1 MKKTKHLLS
10 ITETPNELT
19 TDIDLADAVGICR
32 LFRQTDSQIFNGWR
46 HYPALCDDEIIEKIK
61 LAVQRIAKVLKARG
75 SKRIIISG
83 AGTSGRLSMFAAR
96 SFNSLLRDLGQE
108 PIFDYLI
115 AGTNKALIK
124 AQEGAE
130 DDPHQAI
137 VDLKEKIGNTR
148 NVVYIGVTCGF
159 SAPYIAGQLDFTSK
173 QKNYFSILLGFNPV
187 ERARNVPIENWDKT
201 FYTVVQEIK
210 DLPNCL
216 ILNPVLGPEPITGS
230 TRMKGGSATKLILEI
245 VFTLALLET
254 GILPREKLLIPELRR
269 NTDLTENIRTFIDLY
284 EQTRKETY
292 ENIDTIS
299 EVMNLAGN
307 SLRNKAHIYYLGM
320 GPFGVL
326 GTIDASECPPTFG
339 ADFEDVRGFIKDGW
353 HWMLDGAD
361 DSYLVNSGEPYYR
374 IDFAE
379 FEHQKLPHLTRNDLI
394 IGIAY
399 DTKHLQQILPY
410 IKQARK
416 KSAHTALILIK
427 SEDLARDIQKVFDV
441 VVMPEL
447 TYLEPIRRYPFFG
460 QLALKWILNAI
471 TTGGHIFSGK
481 IYRNRMIDLRISN
494 NKLFYRTLGI
504 LNTILGIDRNTAK
517 RCVISAIYRVDNPSS
532 ALMRRPISAHI
543 TAATNQEK
551 VVPLAILLG
560 TGKFNV
566 KQATRI
572 IQKVPIIRTIVE
584 KYK

>member
-1 MKKTKHLLS
+1 MRRKQLQS

-46 HYPALCDDEIIEKIK
+46 HYPALSDKEIIEKIK
-61 LAVQRIAKVLKARG
+61 LAVLRIARVLKSG
-75 SKRIIISG
+75 GTKRIIISG
-83 AGTSGRLSMFAAR
+83 AGTSGRLSMFSAR
-96 SFNSLLRDLGQE
+96 SFNSLMRDYAQK

-130 DDPHQAI
+130 DDPHQA
-137 VDLKEKIGNTR
+137 VVELKQKVGNAKH
-148 NVVYIGVTCGF
+148 VVYIGVTCGF
-159 SAPYIAGQLDFTSK
+159 SAAYIAGQLDFTTR

-187 ERARNVPIENWDKT
+187 ERARNVPIEGWDKT
-201 FYTVVQEIK
+201 FYDVVQNIK
-210 DLPNCL
+210 DLPDCL

-245 VFTLALLET
+245 VFTLALVEA
-254 GILPREKLLIPELRR
+254 GIIPRKRFLIPALRK
-269 NTDLTENIRTFIDLY
+269 NTDIIEDIKTFLSIY
-284 EQTRKETY
+284 EQTRVETY
-292 ENIDTIS
+292 EIINPIS
-299 EVMNLAGN
+299 EAMELAGN
-307 SLRNKAHIYYLGM
+307 ALRHKAHIYYLGI

-361 DSYLVNSGEPYYR
+361 DSELVNCGEPYYR

-379 FEHQKLPHLTRNDLI
+379 FEKQKLPHLGKNDLV

-399 DTKHLQQILPY
+399 DTKHLQQLLPY

-416 KSAHTALILIK
+416 KSAHTVLILIQ
-427 SEDLARDIQKVFDV
+427 SESLGKRIRNLFDV
-441 VVMPEL
+441 VIMPEL
-447 TYLEPIRRYPFFG
+447 TYLAPIRGYPFFG
-460 QLALKWILNAI
+460 QLALKLILNAI
-471 TTGGHIFSGK
+471 TTGAHIFSGK
-481 IYRNRMIDLRISN
+481 IYQNRMIDLRISN

-504 LNTILGIDRNTAK
+504 LNTILGIDRKTAK
-517 RCVISAIYRVDNPSS
+517 RCVISAIYHQDNPPTT
-532 ALMRRPISAHI
+532 LMRRPISVHVN
-543 TAATNQEK
+543 AATNQEK
-551 VVPLAILLG
+551 IVPLAILLG

-566 KQATRI
+566 KRATEI
-572 IQKVPIIRTIVE
+572 IQRVPIIRTIVE
-584 KYK
+584 KYR